1 MGAAA
6 AALLAA
12 AMVAAACTGGN
23 GEPSPSAGPSG
34 QPLAH

>member
-1 MGAAA
+1 MGAAV

-23 GEPSPSAGPSG
+23 GEPSPSAGLARP
-34 QPLAH
+34 PLAH